1 MFYIYRSDNSMDQ
14 IDVKNMCNIY
24 YSNDY
29 IEYNLAVPS
38 INNKCCIHMWCYEC
52 SNYKDFDKIIT
63 YIWEEKWFI
72 DRQVFIIECCF
83 IYFRNKEWKENNKAW
98 NNNIVL
104 FSTKC
109 RNILCKIA

>member
-1 MFYIYRSDNSMDQ
+1 MDQ

-63 YIWEEKWFI
+63 YI
-72 DRQVFIIECCF
+72 
-83 IYFRNKEWKENNKAW
+83 
-98 NNNIVL
+98 
-104 FSTKC
+104 
-109 RNILCKIA
+109 